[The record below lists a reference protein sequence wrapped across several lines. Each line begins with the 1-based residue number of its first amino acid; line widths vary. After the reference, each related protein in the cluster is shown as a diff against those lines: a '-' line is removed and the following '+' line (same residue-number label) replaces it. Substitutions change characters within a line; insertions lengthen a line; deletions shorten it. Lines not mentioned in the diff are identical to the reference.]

1 MDYIKSLFDFTKL
14 PTKILFVFFLIT
26 GFIIFSNDKYTK
38 IFAFEKIETYK
49 PLISIVFLISFSIL
63 IINFIIYISNLIY
76 QKIRTNKLKKQYLKK
91 INDLDDYEKA
101 ILREFYIQG
110 KNSLKMPINDETIA
124 GLLSKKI
131 LIYNSQLGNR
141 AMATGFD
148 FSLSI
153 NPLIEERSTNK
164 NIDFP
169 ENTNSKESLEF
180 LKNNR
185 PDWIHRMNW
194 EERLLN
200 QAFCY

>member
-91 INDLDDYEKA
+91 INNLDDYEKA

-141 AMATGFD
+141 D
-148 FSLSI
+148 RKSVV
-153 NPLIEERSTNK
+153 
-164 NIDFP
+164 
-169 ENTNSKESLEF
+169 
-180 LKNNR
+180 
-185 PDWIHRMNW
+185 
-194 EERLLN
+194 
-200 QAFCY
+200 